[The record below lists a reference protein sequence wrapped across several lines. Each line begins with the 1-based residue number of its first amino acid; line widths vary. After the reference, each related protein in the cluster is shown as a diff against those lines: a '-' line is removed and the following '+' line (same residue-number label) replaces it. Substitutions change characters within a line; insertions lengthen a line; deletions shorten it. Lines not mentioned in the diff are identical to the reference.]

1 MVKKY
6 FKKANMKSNQK
17 TTTLKLGKKAISN
30 LSDKE
35 KQKIIAGK
43 EQITSFFLCFSHKCS
58 EPCGGVSNFDCD
70 PTNTSCGICM
80 PF

>member
-1 MVKKY
+1 
-6 FKKANMKSNQK
+6 MKPNQK
-17 TTTLKLGKKAISN
+17 TTILKLGKKAISN

-35 KQKIIAGK
+35 KYKIMAGNQ
-43 EQITSFFLCFSHKCS
+43 QITSHFLCFSHRCS

-70 PTNTSCGICM
+70 PTYTSCAVCI